1 MRIITIDGQAGVGK
15 GTLARRLATHFGL
28 PLLDS
33 GALYRLVAYLG
44 ADLDNANNKA
54 FADIAQ
60 NLCVQFLSDG
70 TLVYDGKKVGDEI
83 RTEAIG
89 LGASNVAKMPEVRS
103 ALVDL
108 QRTVSKNGLVAD
120 GRDMGTVIFPQAQ
133 TKFFLIAS
141 DDVRAQRRYQELIER
156 GECVDF
162 LSVKQAIVRRDLAD
176 SGRTIAP
183 LIPAQ
188 DALIIDTSDM
198 TADMVFMQALV
209 YIDDSA

>member
-133 TKFFLIAS
+133 TKFF
-141 DDVRAQRRYQELIER
+141 
-156 GECVDF
+156 
-162 LSVKQAIVRRDLAD
+162 
-176 SGRTIAP
+176 
-183 LIPAQ
+183 
-188 DALIIDTSDM
+188 
-198 TADMVFMQALV
+198 
-209 YIDDSA
+209 